1 MKIERMV
8 IKNPKDNKLPYSNM
22 NDNYLIAKNNNYFI
36 YPNNQ
41 NKFSNLYQNS
51 FQHGGISMEEM
62 IVPFVSLK
70 SKK

>member
-1 MKIERMV
+1 MI
-8 IKNPKDNKLPYSNM
+8 IKNPEQYNLPKTSM
-22 NDNYLIAKNNNYFI
+22 NNNYIIAKSNNYFV
-36 YPNNQ
+36 YPNSQ
-41 NKFSNLYQNS
+41 NKFINMYQNS